1 MSVFVKTKFLL
12 RETSRKRIFWL
23 FFLLFFTMIF
33 EFIGLGIMVPVLGL
47 VVSDDFLT
55 KYPILNNLIQ
65 YIGSPSKQQ
74 ILTYTII
81 IMLVFYLFKTF
92 FLLYSQWSQA
102 KFNSSITKE
111 VQIRLYKGYLNLP
124 FEFHL
129 DRNSSMLLN
138 NIQGEVNY
146 LSHVTQAFM
155 AILADISLIIG
166 VFFMLVF
173 INLALAL
180 SIVIFFSLFAYILN
194 VATRKKMNQI
204 GKDRELHESL
214 MFKNVLQGLGSIK
227 DVILS
232 GKQAYF
238 VERFDN
244 HAKEREKVFVTQ
256 GTIGQIPKL
265 YFELLSIFII
275 AMIVLY
281 FVYSSEQLTMLLPT
295 IGLFML
301 ASLRIMPSINKLSMS
316 FQTIRFATPVIDKL
330 YTELKLL
337 SDYEKNK
344 KILSSEKLIFEKN
357 ICIKGLCYSYPGKG
371 YNALTEIDIEILKGQ
386 TIGFLGPSGSGKSTL
401 IDLIIGILKPDK
413 GNVFVDSKNIQT
425 NLRKWQNM
433 IGYVP
438 QTITLLDDSIRR
450 NIAFGIPE
458 TEIDEE
464 KIKKSINLAHLS
476 SFISELEEG
485 TETAVGERGVKL
497 SGGQRQRIG
506 LARALYNDPPV
517 LVLDEAT
524 SALDKNTE
532 DEVMQ
537 AIRELKGNKTIL
549 IIAHRTSTIAHCD
562 LLFMID
568 GGSVSKV
575 GPPENF
581 SL

>member
-1 MSVFVKTKFLL
+1 
-12 RETSRKRIFWL
+12 
-23 FFLLFFTMIF
+23 MIF
-33 EFIGLGIMVPVLGL
+33 EFIGLGIMVPLLGL

-55 KYPILNNLIQ
+55 KYSILNNFIQ
-65 YIGSPSKQQ
+65 DIGKPSKQQ

-102 KFNSSITKE
+102 KFNSSITKQL
-111 VQIRLYKGYLNLP
+111 QIRLYKGYLNLP
-124 FEFHL
+124 YEFHL

-138 NIQGEVNY
+138 NIQSEVNY

-166 VFFMLVF
+166 VFFMLLF
-173 INLALAL
+173 INLELAL
-180 SIVIFFSLFAYILN
+180 SIVILFSLFAYLLN

-204 GKDRELHESL
+204 GIDREFHESL

-232 GKQAYF
+232 GRKEYF
-238 VERFDN
+238 VEMFN
-244 HAKEREKVFVTQ
+244 YHAKQREKVFVSQ
-256 GTIGQIPKL
+256 GVIVQIPKL
-265 YFELLSIFII
+265 YYELLSIFII

-301 ASLRIMPSINKLSMS
+301 ASLRIMPSINKLSLS

-337 SDYEKNK
+337 SDYENK
-344 KILSSEKLIFEKN
+344 KGNQSSEKLSFEKN
-357 ICIKGLCYSYPGKG
+357 ISVKGLCYSYPGKG
-371 YNALTEIDIEILKGQ
+371 NNALLEIDIEILKGQ

-413 GNVFVDSKNIQT
+413 GTIFVDGKNIQT
-425 NLRKWQNM
+425 NLRKWQNL

-438 QTITLLDDSIRR
+438 QTITLLDDSIRK

-458 TEIDEE
+458 TEIDDE
-464 KIKKSINLAHLS
+464 KIKKSIKLANLS
-476 SFISELEEG
+476 SFIFELKEG
-485 TETAVGERGVKL
+485 TKTPVGERGVKL

-524 SALDKNTE
+524 SALDKHTE

-568 GGSVSKV
+568 RGSIAKA
-575 GPPENF
+575 GPPVNF